1 MKAFVLAMMYS
12 ADHQVWDTQA
22 GCKVGAVVAG
32 MILDKRSLRDL
43 SKSRQ
48 HLEQMLMTC

>member
-22 GCKVGAVVAG
+22 SCKVGAVLAG
-32 MILDKRSLRDL
+32 MALDEGSPGNV
-43 SKSRQ
+43 
-48 HLEQMLMTC
+48 